1 MPDIIETIQQ
11 LTNIPSPTGYTA
23 EIIDF
28 LDENLKRKGY
38 QPERNHKGSLM
49 VTVKGAE
56 DQSRRFVTAHIDT
69 LGAMVRAIKPDG
81 RLKIDL
87 IGGFTYH
94 SIDGEY
100 CTVHSA
106 ATGKDWT
113 GTILLHQTS
122 VHVYKDARTAE
133 RNQDNMEIRLDAE
146 VHTAKDVSALGIGV
160 GDFISF
166 APRTEITPSGYI
178 KSRHLDDKASAA
190 ILLQFLHRI
199 ADEKLTLPYT
209 TCFFFSNNE
218 EIGYGGNSNMPPHTV
233 EYLAVD
239 MGAMGD
245 DQQTDE
251 YTVSICVK
259 DGSGPYHFGLR
270 QQLVGLCE
278 SQEIPYKLDIYPFY
292 GSDAS
297 AAMKAGWDVRH
308 ALIGP
313 GIDASHA
320 YERTHRK
327 SLEACSKLLEAY
339 LSALMIGKLPE
350 KQGDIEWN
358 N

>member
-1 MPDIIETIQQ
+1 MLDIIETIQQ

-23 EIIDF
+23 EIIGF
-28 LDENLKRKGY
+28 LDENLKKKGY

-49 VTVKGAE
+49 VTVKGNE
-56 DQSRRFVTAHIDT
+56 DHKRRFVTAHIDT

-81 RLKIDL
+81 RLKIEL

-100 CTVHSA
+100 CTIHSA
-106 ATGKDWT
+106 ATGKEWT

-133 RNQDNMEIRLDAE
+133 RSQDNMEIRLDAE
-146 VHTAKDVSALGIGV
+146 VHSAKDVASLGIGV

-166 APRTEITPSGYI
+166 
-178 KSRHLDDKASAA
+178 SRESF
-190 ILLQFLHRI
+190 IMWSSQM
-199 ADEKLTLPYT
+199 LPYT

-218 EIGYGGNSNMPPHTV
+218 EIGYGGNSNMPPHTM

-278 SQEIPYKLDIYPFY
+278 SKAIPYKLDIYPFY

-327 SLEACSKLLEAY
+327 SLDACASLLEAY
-339 LSALMIGKLPE
+339 LSAPMIE
-350 KQGDIEWN
+350 N
-358 N
+358 

>member
-1 MPDIIETIQQ
+1 MKNIVKTIQK
-11 LTNIPSPTGYTA
+11 LTNIPSPTGYTT
-23 EIIDF
+23 EIIAF
-28 LDENLKRKGY
+28 LAEELRQLGLH
-38 QPERNHKGSLM
+38 PEKNHKGSLM
-49 VTVKGAE
+49 VTIKGVE
-56 DQSRRFVTAHIDT
+56 DNRRRFVTAHIDT
-69 LGAMVRAIKPDG
+69 LGAMVRAVKPDG

-100 CTVHSA
+100 CTVHL
-106 ATGKDWT
+106 ATNGEKVT

-133 RNQDNMEIRLDAE
+133 RSQDNMEVRLDAE
-146 VHTAKDVSALGIGV
+146 VRSENDVAALGIRV

-166 APRTEITPSGYI
+166 ETRTEVTPTGFI

-190 ILLQFLHRI
+190 ILLEFLHKI
-199 ADEKLTLPYT
+199 VDEEVVLPYT

-218 EIGYGGNSNMPPHTV
+218 EIGYGGNSNMPEHTV

-251 YTVSICVK
+251 FTVSICVK

-270 QQLVGLCE
+270 QQLTSLCE
-278 SQEIPYKLDIYPFY
+278 KAGIPFKLDIYPYY

-320 YERTHRK
+320 YERTHEK
-327 SLEACSKLLEAY
+327 SLEACSRLVEAY
-339 LSALMIGKLPE
+339 LCSEMLE
-350 KQGDIEWN
+350 KEQGM
-358 N
+358 